1 MSSLAAS
8 RLSAWE
14 QDRPGGF
21 SDRLASYYLSATPLE
36 IQQRR
41 ARPRV
46 LTSSAHSPVV
56 HVGAGRSTSVT
67 ESSETMTPPPSAVPN
82 LSDGSSSP
90 SASSIATKM
99 AAGIEVTNVLENDGT
114 GNLVAPERP
123 SPQAIYHCLF
133 HILNCDYKADRVDEW
148 KTHVLSHFRGSPL
161 PSTARCQWCSANF
174 TQVQPGSAWDAMLE
188 HVAHDHFERGDTLA
202 SSQTDFQL
210 MQYLYCCKVI
220 TADQFK
226 AVQLLPAPSS
236 PAYRQSQD
244 SLRASIGSSD
254 EPFCSSY
261 SPRREKRMRQ
271 QRRGISV
278 A

>member
-1 MSSLAAS
+1 M
-8 RLSAWE
+8 
-14 QDRPGGF
+14 
-21 SDRLASYYLSATPLE
+21 
-36 IQQRR
+36 
-41 ARPRV
+41 
-46 LTSSAHSPVV
+46 VV
-56 HVGAGRSTSVT
+56 HDGAGRGTTVT
-67 ESSETMTPPPSAVPN
+67 DSPGTMTPPSSAVPS

-90 SASSIATKM
+90 SSSSIATKM
-99 AAGIEVTNVLENDGT
+99 AAGIEGTNVLENDGT

-123 SPQAIYHCLF
+123 PTQAIYHCLF
-133 HILNCDYKADRVDEW
+133 HILPCDYKADRVDEW

-202 SSQTDFQL
+202 SSQIDFEL
-210 MQYLYCCKVI
+210 MRYLYCSKVI

-226 AVQLLPAPSS
+226 AVQLPPSPSS

-244 SLRASIGSSD
+244 SVRARIGSSD